1 MKCVVGRCDLASVY
15 EQMLIFVKL
24 QLSLAGFN
32 NSLGHTRIQQ
42 TWSRWRGNC
51 CTHKDWLNYLTVGM
65 AMAHGRKWL
74 LLLPSW
80 ARLMDQSE
88 CMNMIKEHENKSKTG
103 RTVYWVQGENRKAD
117 KQISRRDGADATMN
131 KWGQDWI
138 SSWWFFSSTCDSKL
152 RNLISFLKKQK
163 QQKIF

>member
-24 QLSLAGFN
+24 QFSLAGFN
-32 NSLGHTRIQQ
+32 NSLGHTGIQQ
-42 TWSRWRGNC
+42 TWSRWSGSC
-51 CTHKDWLNYLTVGM
+51 CIHKDWLNYLTVGM

-80 ARLMDQSE
+80 ARLMDRSV

-103 RTVYWVQGENRKAD
+103 RTVHWEQGED
-117 KQISRRDGADATMN
+117 KQISRSNGADTTMN
-131 KWGQDWI
+131 KKTGSAADGFSAAPVAPNSGI
-138 SSWWFFSSTCDSKL
+138 WFLSCKNNTTKTLF
-152 RNLISFLKKQK
+152 
-163 QQKIF
+163 